1 LDGARFLPNQN
12 HKPQIKIPAMKPSLE
27 PIAKATRQFADARR
41 ELAAVVDATN
51 RRMRLIYEDNL
62 AQIRKLLARVTDSR
76 TALEALLL
84 ASPELFAQPRTVVV
98 HGVKIGLRKG
108 KGAIDWDDDEQIV
121 RLIKKLFPEQADVLI
136 RTTER
141 PIKNALAELSAA
153 DLKRLGV
160 TVEETGDVPVIQP
173 ADSAVDKVVKTFFKT
188 STEELQEAA

>member
-1 LDGARFLPNQN
+1 
-12 HKPQIKIPAMKPSLE
+12 MKSSLE

-41 ELAAVVDATN
+41 ELAAIVDATN

-76 TALEALLL
+76 TALEALIL

-108 KGAIDWDDDEQIV
+108 KGAIEWEDDEQIV

-136 RTTER
+136 RTSER
-141 PIKNALAELSAA
+141 PIKTALAELSAA

-160 TVEETGDVPVIQP
+160 TVEEPGDVPVIQP